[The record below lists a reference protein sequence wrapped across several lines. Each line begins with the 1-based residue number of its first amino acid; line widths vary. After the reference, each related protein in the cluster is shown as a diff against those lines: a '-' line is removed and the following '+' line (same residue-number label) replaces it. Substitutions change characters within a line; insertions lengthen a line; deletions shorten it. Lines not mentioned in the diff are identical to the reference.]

1 MERSH
6 LTRAAKY
13 LADLR
18 RRTAWRKIVSF
29 LSVMVVF
36 CTVYALVL
44 PAITMTRP
52 TICGQ
57 EEHRHD
63 AACFASVWKC
73 SVGTGL
79 SGMQTS
85 SSCPQI
91 RMRS

>member
-44 PAITMTRP
+44 PVLLLAHDLRP
-52 TICGQ
+52 GGAPARRGLFCGGGGAGA
-57 EEHRHD
+57 H
-63 AACFASVWKC
+63 
-73 SVGTGL
+73 
-79 SGMQTS
+79 
-85 SSCPQI
+85 
-91 RMRS
+91 